1 MVYLIVIDMDISYM
15 RASYAPVSPRETT
28 NNPLLDGM
36 IDSEEMDVT
45 YPVDPLTGN
54 RQSVVVRALN
64 ARTPPA
70 LRNQLMASVETL
82 PPDRE
87 LDKHLTDDD
96 KLDVLKPRYC
106 QTRQEIQSYVDF
118 MNNMVNNELADS
130 DSVSLERPEPSVP
143 NDGPASSTESP
154 ETPKTV

>member
-1 MVYLIVIDMDISYM
+1 MVYLIVIDMDIRYM
-15 RASYAPVSPRETT
+15 RASYAPVVPRETT

-54 RQSVVVRALN
+54 RQSLVVRALN

-70 LRNQLMASVETL
+70 LRNQLMASVDTL

-87 LDKHLTDDD
+87 LDKHLSDDD
-96 KLDVLKPRYC
+96 KLSLMKPRLC
-106 QTRQEIQSYVDF
+106 QSRQEIQGYSDYIQDFVDK
-118 MNNMVNNELADS
+118 DS
-130 DSVSLERPEPSVP
+130 KLQHPVFDKTSDDVKDDVVENVSIDNSQ
-143 NDGPASSTESP
+143 
-154 ETPKTV
+154 

>member
-15 RASYAPVSPRETT
+15 RASYAPVVPRELT

-54 RQSVVVRALN
+54 RQSIVVRALN
-64 ARTPPA
+64 ARTPPV

-87 LDKHLTDDD
+87 LDKHLSDDD
-96 KLDVLKPRYC
+96 KLSLMKPRLC
-106 QTRQEIQSYVDF
+106 QTRQEVQGYSDYIQNFVDKESQLQQSVVD
-118 MNNMVNNELADS
+118 NSSDDSKSDNDVNAS
-130 DSVSLERPEPSVP
+130 
-143 NDGPASSTESP
+143 NDNPQ
-154 ETPKTV
+154 

>member
-15 RASYAPVSPRETT
+15 RAKYAPTSSRKKTG
-28 NNPLLDGM
+28 NPLLDGLM
-36 IDSEEMDVT
+36 DREEMDVT
-45 YPVDPLTGN
+45 YPVDPFTGN

-87 LDKHLTDDD
+87 LDKHLYDDD
-96 KLDVLKPRYC
+96 KLCLMKPRLC
-106 QTRQEIQSYVDF
+106 QTRQEIQGYSDYIQNFVEKESKLQQPAVDK
-118 MNNMVNNELADS
+118 NS
-130 DSVSLERPEPSVP
+130 DDVKDDVVDNVP
-143 NDGPASSTESP
+143 NDNPQ
-154 ETPKTV
+154 

>member
-1 MVYLIVIDMDISYM
+1 M
-15 RASYAPVSPRETT
+15 RASYAPVVPREIT

-82 PPDRE
+82 PPDKE
-87 LDKHLTDDD
+87 LDKHLSDDD
-96 KLDVLKPRYC
+96 KLDFLKPRYC
-106 QTRQEIQSYVDF
+106 QTRQEIQGYTDF
-118 MNNMVNNELADS
+118 INNMLDREFSSSPV
-130 DSVSLERPEPSVP
+130 SVP
-143 NDGPASSTESP
+143 DESSIEPP
-154 ETPKTV
+154 ETPDVIEPSKNE